1 MEQNK
6 MFLEKY
12 KYVLEYDST
21 ANITKDTIESML
33 EKTWKI
39 TPSKN
44 NCMPYSIFILGPD
57 KQESKNEVYKLCI
70 KNEEISNGIPDI
82 EKVRYQNFKPR
93 FWNVVSCSYLL
104 IFTPR
109 VETQPNPWQIHRMQQ
124 GNVYD
129 QMSEEKIHNVAAIS
143 AIEIGMFINTFAY
156 FCLEKNID
164 VSHTMCFSNNVKDWQ
179 NISKDIKYPPTI
191 LMSVG
196 KGLRYRQPT
205 HDLIEQLDLKP
216 NYERIVN
223 FIE

>member
-1 MEQNK
+1 

-21 ANITKDTIESML
+21 ADILKDTIESIL
-33 EKTWKI
+33 KKTWKI

-44 NCMPYSIFILGPD
+44 NFMPYSVFILGPD

-70 KNEEISNGIPDI
+70 KNEEKANGIANI
-82 EKVRYQNFKPR
+82 EEERYQNFKPQ

-109 VETQPNPWQIHRMQQ
+109 VETIPNPWQAYCMQQ
-124 GNVYD
+124 GNVYN
-129 QMSEEKIHNVAAIS
+129 QMNEEKMNSVAVTS
-143 AIEIGMFINTFAY
+143 AIEIGMFTNTFAY

-164 VSHTMCFSNNVKDWQ
+164 VSYTMCFSNDVKDWQ
-179 NISKDIKYPPTI
+179 NISKDIKYSPTI

-196 KGLRYRQPT
+196 KGLRYRQPA
-205 HDLIEQLDLKP
+205 HNPIEQLDLKP
-216 NYERIVN
+216 NYERIVK
-223 FIE
+223 FI

>member
-1 MEQNK
+1 

-21 ANITKDTIESML
+21 ANIEKDTIDSIL

-44 NCMPYSIFILGPD
+44 NFMPYSVFILGQD
-57 KQESKNEVYKLCI
+57 KQELKDEVYKLCI
-70 KNEEISNGIPDI
+70 KQEEVSNGIPNIEDI
-82 EKVRYQNFKPR
+82 RYQNFKPQ

-109 VETQPNPWQIHRMQQ
+109 VETMPNPWQLHCIQQ
-124 GNVYD
+124 GNVYI
-129 QMSEEKIHNVAAIS
+129 QMNEDKVQNMAKIS
-143 AIEIGMFINTFAY
+143 SIEIGMFANTFAY

-164 VSHTMCFSNNVKDWQ
+164 VSFTMCFSNDVKDWQ
-179 NISKDIKYPPTI
+179 NISSDIKYPPTI

-196 KGLRYRQPT
+196 KGLRYRQPAQ
-205 HDLIEQLDLKP
+205 HPIEELDLKP

-223 FIE
+223 FVK

>member
-1 MEQNK
+1 

-12 KYVLEYDST
+12 KYVREYDSS
-21 ANITKDTIESML
+21 ANIPKDIVESML

-44 NCMPYSIFILGPD
+44 NCMPYSVFILGPD
-57 KQESKNEVYKLCI
+57 KQQSKNDVYKLCI
-70 KNEEISNGIPDI
+70 KNEEKINGISNI
-82 EKVRYQNFKPR
+82 ETVRYQNYKPQ

-129 QMSEEKIHNVAAIS
+129 QMNEEKIYNVAAIS
-143 AIEIGMFINTFAY
+143 AIEIGMFVNTFAY
-156 FCLEKNID
+156 FCLEENID
-164 VSHTMCFSNNVKDWQ
+164 VSHTMCFSNDVEEWK
-179 NISKDIKYPPTI
+179 NICEDIKYPPTI
-191 LMSVG
+191 LMSIG

-205 HDLIEQLDLKP
+205 PDPIERLDLKP
-216 NYERIVN
+216 DYTRIVN
-223 FIE
+223 FVE

>member
-1 MEQNK
+1 

-21 ANITKDTIESML
+21 AIISKDTVNAML

-44 NCMPYSIFILGPD
+44 NCMPYSVFILGPD
-57 KQESKNEVYKLCI
+57 KQELKNDVYRLCL
-70 KNEEISNGIPDI
+70 KNEEKVSNMSGIEEI
-82 EKVRYQNFKPR
+82 RYRNFKPQ

-109 VETQPNPWQIHRMQQ
+109 VETLPNRWQLHRMQQ

-129 QMSEEKIHNVAAIS
+129 QMKEEKMHNVVKIS
-143 AIEIGMFINTFAY
+143 SIEIGMFMNTLAY
-156 FCLEKNID
+156 FCLEENID
-164 VSHTMCFSNNVKDWQ
+164 VSHTMCFSSDVKDWQ
-179 NISKDIKYPPTI
+179 NISKDIKYSPFI
-191 LMSVG
+191 LMSLG
-196 KGLRYRQPT
+196 KGLRYRQPIN
-205 HDLIEQLDLKP
+205 DPIQKLDLKP

>member
-1 MEQNK
+1 MQNN

-21 ANITKDTIESML
+21 ADISKDTIESIL
-33 EKTWKI
+33 KKTWQI

-44 NCMPYSIFILGPD
+44 NFMPYSVFILGPN
-57 KQESKNEVYKLCI
+57 KQELKNDVYRLCLKNEGKV
-70 KNEEISNGIPDI
+70 NDIPDI
-82 EKVRYQNFKPR
+82 EEIRYQNFKPQ

-109 VETQPNPWQIHRMQQ
+109 IETQPNPWQIHRMQQ

-129 QMSEEKIHNVAAIS
+129 QMNEKKIHNVAAIS
-143 AIEIGMFINTFAY
+143 AIEIGMFTNTFAY

-164 VSHTMCFSNNVKDWQ
+164 VSHTMCFSNDVKDWQ
-179 NISKDIKYPPTI
+179 NISKDIKYSPII
-191 LMSVG
+191 LMSLG

-205 HDLIEQLDLKP
+205 HDPIEQLDLKP
-216 NYERIVN
+216 NYQRIVK
-223 FIE
+223 FIQ

>member
-1 MEQNK
+1 

-12 KYVLEYDST
+12 RYVLEYDST
-21 ANITKDTIESML
+21 ADIEKDTIESML
-33 EKTWKI
+33 QKTWKI

-57 KQESKNEVYKLCI
+57 KQKSKHDVYRLCI
-70 KNEEISNGIPDI
+70 KNEERAKNIPDI
-82 EKVRYQNFKPR
+82 EKVRYQNFKPQ

-129 QMSEEKIHNVAAIS
+129 QMNEEKMYNVAAIS
-143 AIEIGMFINTFAY
+143 AIEIGMFTNTLAY

-164 VSHTMCFSNNVKDWQ
+164 VSHTMCFSNDIKDWQ
-179 NISKDIKYPPTI
+179 NISKDIKYTPII
-191 LMSVG
+191 LMSLG

-205 HDLIEQLDLKP
+205 QDPIQQLDLKP
-216 NYERIVN
+216 NFERIVN